1 MRPRYDLECATFVS
15 ANTAPSKGGS
25 WIVLDEDRRTQD
37 KDRRMLDEDRRTLD
51 EVTVLEVGSPP
62 IY

>member
-1 MRPRYDLECATFVS
+1 MS
-15 ANTAPSKGGS
+15 ASTTLSKGGS
-25 WIVLDEDRRTQD
+25 WIVLDEDRRTLD